1 MELVGNMNKLP
12 PLNNINNNYSGP
24 IIQNINPTQVV
35 PINVQHPHLPY
46 NNQRSLISIPP
57 AKQYPLVNRPVFG
70 NVGPIGAIG
79 GALPLNISPRQ
90 INSNHQQ
97 PIRI

>member
-12 PLNNINNNYSGP
+12 PLNNINNKYSGP
-24 IIQNINPTQVV
+24 IIQNINQTQVV

-57 AKQYPLVNRPVFG
+57 AQQYPLVNRAVFS
-70 NVGPIGAIG
+70 NVGPIG